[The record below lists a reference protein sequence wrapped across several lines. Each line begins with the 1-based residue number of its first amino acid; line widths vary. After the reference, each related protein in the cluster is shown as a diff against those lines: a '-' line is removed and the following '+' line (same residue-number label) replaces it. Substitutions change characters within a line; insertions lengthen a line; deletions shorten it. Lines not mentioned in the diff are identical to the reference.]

1 LSAPRRIYIH
11 ISNTNPMLRD
21 DSMERK
27 EAIAAGWEIAS
38 DGMEV
43 TL

>member
-1 LSAPRRIYIH
+1 
-11 ISNTNPMLRD
+11 LRD

-27 EAIAAGWEIAS
+27 EAEAAGWEIAF

-43 TL
+43 RL